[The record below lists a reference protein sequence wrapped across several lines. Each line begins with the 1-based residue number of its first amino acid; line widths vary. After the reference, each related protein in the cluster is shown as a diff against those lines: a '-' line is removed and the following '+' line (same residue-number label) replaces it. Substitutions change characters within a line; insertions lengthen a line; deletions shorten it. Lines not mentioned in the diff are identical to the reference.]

1 MRRTCFSSSS
11 TNILNIVSA
20 LTEKRGDVVKLSTL
34 LASPSPPLHSL
45 SFAPPP
51 RWAAELSRR
60 LQKQFPELQRQHHV
74 LYMRAFIHPSFTTPD
89 AINSTMNAASP
100 LGEALLASVGG
111 CLIVNAF
118 KDLKRDEVLLLMSFL
133 LSDATLSSILRYHW
147 EMEDMLLTDSSVQ
160 LFQGSALRSTAGL
173 LQWLTANGKQQT
185 PDPYSAGCVKSLIG
199 AVYLDGGLEAA
210 TSFIYKHI
218 LQNIQ

>member
-1 MRRTCFSSSS
+1 MRRTSFVSSSES
-11 TNILNIVSA
+11 LVNIVSA
-20 LTEKRGDVVKLSTL
+20 LTEKRKDLVKLSAL

-89 AINSTMNAASP
+89 AVTSTMSATTS
-100 LGEALLASVGG
+100 LGEALLAYVGG
-111 CLIVNAF
+111 CLIVNVF
-118 KDLKRDEVLLLMSFL
+118 RDLKRDEVLLLMSFL
-133 LSDATLSSILRYHW
+133 LSDATLSSILRYQW
-147 EMEDMLLTDSSVQ
+147 EMDDMLLTDASVQ
-160 LFQGSALRSTAGL
+160 LFQGSTLRSTAGL
-173 LQWLTANGKQQT
+173 LQWLSSNGKQQT

-210 TSFIYKHI
+210 TSFIYNHI
-218 LQNIQ
+218 LQNVD